1 MKIQSQHHRI
11 TIKKLF
17 FLFNLIS
24 FFGFSQNTDTQ
35 LRLATSIDYK
45 INKKWKASF
54 DYRYAI
60 EKDISTFQAS
70 VFQVAGEY
78 KINKKMTIEAGYRFK
93 TAYEGNNQRLFG
105 SLIYDYKISRFLI
118 RSRSR
123 YQFST
128 PYFDA
133 AFWNEFRAPSQMLR
147 QRLSVDYDIPK
158 SKLSLNLSS
167 EIFIKWDNPELK
179 FNRIRY
185 QFGSD
190 YKLKYGNAV
199 GFSVFYENR
208 TNPQKTDRFVVTTK
222 YNLSID
228 EMLKKLAKKRKS
240 NDLIIKFE

>member
-1 MKIQSQHHRI
+1 M
-11 TIKKLF
+11 
-17 FLFNLIS
+17 
-24 FFGFSQNTDTQ
+24 GFAQNTDTQ
-35 LRLATSIDYK
+35 LRLASSIDYK

-54 DYRYAI
+54 DYRYAL

-78 KINKKMTIEAGYRFK
+78 KVNKKMTIEAGYRFK
-93 TAYEGNNQRLFG
+93 TAYEGNKQRLFA
-105 SLIYDYKISRFLI
+105 SIIYDYKISRFLI

-128 PYFDA
+128 PHFDTE
-133 AFWNEFRAPSQMLR
+133 FWNEFKAPSQMLR

-167 EIFIKWDNPELK
+167 EIFIKWDNPEFK
-179 FNRIRY
+179 YNRIRY
-185 QFGSD
+185 QLGSD

-199 GFSVFYENR
+199 GFSVFYEDR

-240 NDLIIKFE
+240 NDLIINFE